1 MDTAVLC
8 GKRVTINVPP
18 DLVQPLETLA
28 AGEERS
34 VSGQIVN
41 IVRRY
46 FQARE
51 DEIVR
56 ARLASAEQ
64 GHVGPLTDEM
74 LAILRREIEAGTPA
88 DEALARAGLGG

>member
-1 MDTAVLC
+1 M
-8 GKRVTINVPP
+8 TINVPP
-18 DLVQPLETLA
+18 DLVQPLEALA
-28 AGEERS
+28 ADEDRS

-51 DEIVR
+51 DDIVR

-64 GHVGPLTDEM
+64 GHVVPLTDEM
-74 LAILRREIEAGTPA
+74 LATLRREIEAGTPA